1 MQKGNRRMTHDII
14 YEMIRLNGSDM
25 RRINHALKVYGFAVC
40 IAGRESYSEADRLVV
55 SLSAALHDIA
65 IRHCETVYGSCAGK
79 LQEKEGPAIA
89 RPLLQKYTDDD
100 VLISRVCAI
109 IAHHH
114 TYKGFNDV
122 CHQALI
128 EADFLVNFDEGEFE
142 RPAFEA
148 AVRLHFKTAAG
159 KELAKVMF
167 GVG

>member
-1 MQKGNRRMTHDII
+1 MTHDII
-14 YEMIRLNGSDM
+14 YEMICLNGSDM
-25 RRINHALKVYGFAVC
+25 LRINHALKVHGFAVC
-40 IAGRESYSEADRLVV
+40 IAGREHYSETDMLVV

-65 IRHCETVYGSCAGK
+65 IRYCEAVYGSCAGK
-79 LQEKEGPAIA
+79 LQEKEGPGIA
-89 RPLLQKYTDDD
+89 RPLLEKYTDNEA
-100 VLISRVCAI
+100 LITRICDI

-114 TYKGFNDV
+114 TYKGFDDV

-128 EADFLVNFDEGEFE
+128 EADFIVNFDEGEFE

-148 AVRLHFKTAAG
+148 AVRMHFKTAAG

>member
-1 MQKGNRRMTHDII
+1 MTHDIL

-25 RRINHALKVYGFAVC
+25 RRINHALKVHGFAIC
-40 IAGRESYSEADRLVV
+40 IAGREHYSETDCLVT

-65 IRHCETVYGSCAGK
+65 IRHCEAVYGNCGGK

-89 RPLLQKYTDDD
+89 RPLLEKVTDDEA
-100 VLISRVCAI
+100 LISRVCDI

-128 EADFLVNFDEGEFE
+128 EADFLVNFDEGAFE
-142 RPAFEA
+142 KPAFEA
-148 AVRLHFKTAAG
+148 AVKKLFKTTAG
-159 KELAKVMF
+159 KELAQKMF
-167 GVG
+167 GVR

>member
-1 MQKGNRRMTHDII
+1 MTHEII
-14 YEMIRLNGSDM
+14 LEMIRLNGSDT
-25 RRINHALKVYGFAVC
+25 RRINHALKVHSFAVC
-40 IAGRESYSEADRLVV
+40 IAEHEQESETDRLVT

-65 IRHCETVYGSCAGK
+65 IHHCEAVYGQCGGK
-79 LQEKEGPAIA
+79 LQEQEGPAIA
-89 RPLLQKYTDDD
+89 RPLLEKYTDDEA
-100 VLISRVCAI
+100 LIGRVCAI

-114 TYKGFNDV
+114 TYKGFDDA

-148 AVRLHFKTAAG
+148 AVHKHFQTNTG
-159 KELAKVMF
+159 KELARVMF

>member
-1 MQKGNRRMTHDII
+1 MTHDII
-14 YEMIRLNGSDM
+14 YEMISLNGSDM
-25 RRINHALKVYGFAVC
+25 RRINHALKVHGFAVC
-40 IAGRESYSEADRLVV
+40 IAGREHFSETDRLVV

-65 IRHCETVYGSCAGK
+65 IRHCETVYGSCGGK

-89 RPLLQKYTDDD
+89 RPLLEKYTSDEA
-100 VLISRVCAI
+100 LISRVCDI

-114 TYKGFNDV
+114 TYKGFDDV
-122 CHQALI
+122 GHQALI

-148 AVRLHFKTAAG
+148 AVRMHFKTTAG

-167 GVG
+167 GIE